1 MKIPSLYLGS
11 FNSEQLWRE
20 PDISQLPAIA
30 DPQADAIVSVMDE
43 LQVVFCNSPQHV
55 LITRMPM
62 DPCYKDYV
70 GSLGFSFS
78 HNQLPLVETELAARS
93 RRGICELLLS
103 ASRNSGYQDLLTP
116 LSLLSPYSVEPFTEK
131 LCQHYRLQ
139 GPNLDIE
146 IVKKVNSKI
155 FSHQLAKQFFPTT
168 VGEIVRS
175 ASDLQEIG
183 DRLLQSSPF
192 LIKDE
197 FGVSGKGNL
206 LIDSS
211 QVLQRIVAYIAKQ
224 EREGKRTQ
232 FLLEPLLD
240 KQTDFSCQFEIE
252 ATGETQ
258 ILSIQTMQNSGFAFS
273 SIRTAELSFQEF
285 LDRAG
290 YFDWVQAI
298 SSELYRVGYWGPVCL
313 DSMVLQSGRIVPLVE
328 INARKSMGF
337 INYSTDQFLSQFS
350 TQGEMMFF
358 SLGLSIEVTFSELL
372 QRLERAE
379 ILFRSDR
386 PQGFLPLAS
395 NTFTINCVRHQASPI
410 SSKAYKGRLYGSVIA
425 EDTERKK
432 QILNEINHVFADL
445 NIQKFN

>member
-1 MKIPSLYLGS
+1 MHIPSLYLGTL
-11 FNSEQLWRE
+11 NSERLWRE

-30 DPQADAIVSVMDE
+30 DPQADAIVNVMDE
-43 LQVVFCNSPQHV
+43 LQFVFCDSPQDG

-62 DPCYKDYV
+62 DSSYKDYL
-70 GSLGFSFS
+70 GTLGFSFAC
-78 HNQLPLVETELAARS
+78 NQLPLIDTEVEARS
-93 RRGICELLLS
+93 RQGICELLLS
-103 ASRNSGYQDLLTP
+103 VARNTDYQDLLVP
-116 LSLLSPYSVEPFTEK
+116 PYILSPYSVEPFTEK
-131 LCQHYRLQ
+131 LCQHYKLQ
-139 GPNLDIE
+139 GPNLNLE
-146 IVKKVNSKI
+146 IVKKANSKI
-155 FSHQLAKQFFPTT
+155 FSHQLAKQLFPTT
-168 VGEIVRS
+168 VGEVVCS

-183 DRLLQSSPF
+183 YRLLQSSLF

-240 KQTDFSCQFEIE
+240 KQTDFSCQFEIG
-252 ATGETQ
+252 ATGKTQ

-285 LDRAG
+285 LDRAR

-298 SSELYRVGYWGPVCL
+298 ASELYRVGYWGPVCL
-313 DSMVLQSGRIVPLVE
+313 DSMILQSGQIVPLVE

-337 INYSTDQFLSQFS
+337 INYSTDRFLSQFS

-358 SLGLSIEVTFSELL
+358 SLGLSRQVTFSELL
-372 QRLERAE
+372 QSLEQAE

-386 PQGFLPLAS
+386 PNGFLPLAS
-395 NTFTINCVRHQASPI
+395 NTFTINCARHQASPI

-425 EDTERKK
+425 EDTKQK
-432 QILNEINHVFADL
+432 QQILNEINHVFADL

>member
-1 MKIPSLYLGS
+1 MQIPSLYLGS

-240 KQTDFSCQFEIE
+240 KQTAKPKFYRFKRCKILDLPFLVSERLNYRFKNFWIE
-252 ATGETQ
+252 QDTLIGCRRFHLSYTEWDTGGQ
-258 ILSIQTMQNSGFAFS
+258 SALIQWFFNQ
-273 SIRTAELSFQEF
+273 
-285 LDRAG
+285 D
-290 YFDWVQAI
+290 
-298 SSELYRVGYWGPVCL
+298 ELYL
-313 DSMVLQSGRIVPLVE
+313 
-328 INARKSMGF
+328 
-337 INYSTDQFLSQFS
+337 
-350 TQGEMMFF
+350 
-358 SLGLSIEVTFSELL
+358 
-372 QRLERAE
+372 
-379 ILFRSDR
+379 
-386 PQGFLPLAS
+386 
-395 NTFTINCVRHQASPI
+395 
-410 SSKAYKGRLYGSVIA
+410 
-425 EDTERKK
+425 
-432 QILNEINHVFADL
+432 
-445 NIQKFN
+445 